1 MRPDIDPGAGELG
14 VLALVVLAVWTLWA
28 WTQTRNEP

>member
-14 VLALVVLAVWTLWA
+14 ILALAAIAAWLVWA
-28 WTQTRNEP
+28 WVQTRSQP